1 MKNLK
6 TLQIIFEVGDAK
18 EMTFSLVDP
27 KDSLTKAEV
36 DAWAQ
41 KVVEKQ
47 AIMLGG
53 APVSGVKE
61 HYVKEVTIT
70 QLT

>member
-6 TLQIIFEVGDAK
+6 TLQIIFKVGDAK
-18 EMTFSLVDP
+18 EMTFSLIEP
-27 KDSLTKAEV
+27 KDELTKAEV
-36 DAWAQ
+36 EAWTS

-47 AIMLGG
+47 AIVDGG
-53 APVSGVKE
+53 APVTGVKDFF
-61 HYVKEVTIT
+61 VKEVTFT

>member
-1 MKNLK
+1 MK
-6 TLQIIFEVGDAK
+6 TLQIIFKVGDAK
-18 EMTFSLVDP
+18 EMMFSLTAP

-41 KVVEKQ
+41 KVIAKQ
-47 AIMLGG
+47 AIVLGG
-53 APVSGVKE
+53 APVTGVKE
-61 HYVKEVTIT
+61 QYVKEVTFT